1 MRQSWTYIIVFST
14 EPHSMSITYRQKAYV
29 SATLLFADMQAS
41 RSILSQSF
49 NNVLSD
55 PFFTRRGVKPLSS
68 PSYIRWRT
76 NTGTA
81 TIRSIQLPVVLRHS
95 CSPDCKH
102 VRTRGRRR
110 RPFGSSLTNARSVAY
125 PMRRSCEV
133 SQDSRLT
140 LATQSRMSLVVATSY
155 VQLHWGYILQ
165 NTCIWRVWVS
175 VSRWSHS
182 CFQVLTSYIW
192 DGQKS
197 PEPLK
202 SVPDQYQEGYWDYL
216 RGHYLNHF
224 VDLWKWNLHPGATSS
239 LKETFLGQNLIVSLD
254 PLPTRCHASPGL
266 LIHTKGSRGIVKM
279 AHVLCTTNVFGRVP
293 RQARV
298 TNNTWVTSAS
308 E

>member
-55 PFFTRRGVKPLSS
+55 PFFTRR
-68 PSYIRWRT
+68 
-76 NTGTA
+76 GTA

-155 VQLHWGYILQ
+155 VQLH
-165 NTCIWRVWVS
+165 
-175 VSRWSHS
+175 
-182 CFQVLTSYIW
+182 
-192 DGQKS
+192 
-197 PEPLK
+197 
-202 SVPDQYQEGYWDYL
+202 
-216 RGHYLNHF
+216 
-224 VDLWKWNLHPGATSS
+224 
-239 LKETFLGQNLIVSLD
+239 
-254 PLPTRCHASPGL
+254 
-266 LIHTKGSRGIVKM
+266 
-279 AHVLCTTNVFGRVP
+279 
-293 RQARV
+293 
-298 TNNTWVTSAS
+298 
-308 E
+308 